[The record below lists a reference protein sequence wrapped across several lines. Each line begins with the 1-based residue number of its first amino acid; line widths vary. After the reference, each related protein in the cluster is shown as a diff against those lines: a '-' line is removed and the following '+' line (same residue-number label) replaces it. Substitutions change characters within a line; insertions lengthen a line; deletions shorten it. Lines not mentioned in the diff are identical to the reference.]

1 MPKDNIQKSR
11 VSDTPSTGA
20 DDEKEIS
27 VTSGDDLELSE
38 YDAVAL
44 PLDLKRAKAMV
55 KGLVPLAGAAVDTA
69 EQWNQALVKFP
80 KNYGW
85 ADMTP
90 RKAAEFK
97 GYMQAG
103 IEKGKDGYQGQI
115 AVRQA
120 KLQPAAVANLV
131 LQGAA
136 LAVGQAY
143 MTEINDQLG
152 EIQEGIAA
160 IQGDMRA
167 DPRSE
172 T

>member
-1 MPKDNIQKSR
+1 
-11 VSDTPSTGA
+11 
-20 DDEKEIS
+20 
-27 VTSGDDLELSE
+27 
-38 YDAVAL
+38 
-44 PLDLKRAKAMV
+44 
-55 KGLVPLAGAAVDTA
+55 
-69 EQWNQALVKFP
+69 
-80 KNYGW
+80 
-85 ADMTP
+85 MTP

-115 AVRQA
+115 AARQA